1 MFEGDSMKKSAL
13 KYVDYNHIK
22 FTYMQLF
29 MECFKGVCLI
39 AVISYLFYRS
49 VIAFVSCLPL
59 LILFLKYQK
68 TKFINKRKQNLQIQF
83 KEGITVLLSGLEA
96 GYSIEN
102 AFEDACGELRQMYEK
117 ETDIE
122 KEFQN
127 ICCGVRLNEPIE
139 EMIMN
144 FASRSHIDD
153 IKSFAQVFMIAKKRG
168 GDMPAVLKSSIGTI
182 HEKLEVRQE
191 IDTILSG
198 KKLEHSIMSVVP
210 AAILFYV
217 NLTSPEFTEVL
228 YSCIAGRI
236 VMTICLI
243 VYIISIIVGRK
254 IVDIEI

>member
-1 MFEGDSMKKSAL
+1 
-13 KYVDYNHIK
+13 
-22 FTYMQLF
+22 
-29 MECFKGVCLI
+29 
-39 AVISYLFYRS
+39 
-49 VIAFVSCLPL
+49 
-59 LILFLKYQK
+59 
-68 TKFINKRKQNLQIQF
+68 
-83 KEGITVLLSGLEA
+83 
-96 GYSIEN
+96 
-102 AFEDACGELRQMYEK
+102 
-117 ETDIE
+117 
-122 KEFQN
+122 
-127 ICCGVRLNEPIE
+127 
-139 EMIMN
+139 MIMN

-168 GDMPAVLKSSIGTI
+168 GDMLAVLKSSIGTI
-182 HEKLEVRQE
+182 QEKLEVRQE